1 MALNLKKMERG
12 TRLNLSKEQPSLKR
26 IRLGLSWDVKDG
38 VVADLDASVLCLTGD
53 EGSEKLVGT
62 VDTNTGVKTGCV
74 WYGSAEKQDGKPTYA
89 NGAII
94 HSGDNRTGEGDGD
107 DESILIDLTKIP
119 DEVTQILSVIT
130 IYNEDGAEKVN
141 FGRVKN
147 ASVKVYNDETGDALY
162 SFDLTEDA
170 SNGTAVEM
178 TRIYR
183 KGGDWR
189 LATLGE
195 VVGDAQN
202 GLESII
208 TKYQ

>member
-1 MALNLKKMERG
+1 MGLNLTKMERG
-12 TRLNLSKEQPSLKR
+12 TRLNLSKEQPALR
-26 IRLGLSWDVKDG
+26 RVRLGLSWDVKEG
-38 VVADLDASVLCLTGD
+38 VTADLDASVLCLTGE

-62 VDTNTGVKTGCV
+62 LDTNTGVKSGCV
-74 WYGSAEKQDGKPTYA
+74 WYGSAEKLDGKPTYA

-94 HSGDNRTGEGDGD
+94 HNGDNRTGEGEGD
-107 DESILIDLTKIP
+107 DEEIIINLDKIP
-119 DEVTQILSVIT
+119 DEVTHILSVIT

-147 ASVKVYNDETGDALY
+147 ASVRVYNDETGEALY
-162 SFDLTEDA
+162 EFDLTEDA

-178 TRIYR
+178 TRLYK

-195 VVGDAQN
+195 VVGETQN
-202 GLESII
+202 GLEAILV
-208 TKYQ
+208 KYQ